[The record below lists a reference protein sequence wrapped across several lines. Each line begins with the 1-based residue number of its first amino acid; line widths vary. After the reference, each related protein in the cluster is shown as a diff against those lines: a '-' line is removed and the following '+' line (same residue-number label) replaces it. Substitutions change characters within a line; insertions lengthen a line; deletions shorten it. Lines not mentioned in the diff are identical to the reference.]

1 MHDVYTINIM
11 QLSKYTTQH
20 PLGMQE
26 ILVSFIIDMTQRGVS
41 FCHCDCL
48 SIVFP
53 YNTADCTLSVTHNV
67 SGKNMFNKM
76 HIYAIP
82 GTCFFFFKSRY
93 GVICEGFRFCTSCD
107 TDLSSCFMP
116 LKANMTIRVVT

>member
-26 ILVSFIIDMTQRGVS
+26 ILVSVIIDMTQRGVS

-48 SIVFP
+48 SIVFA

-82 GTCFFFFKSRY
+82 GTCFFFFFFLRAGMVLFAKVSD
-93 GVICEGFRFCTSCD
+93 SA
-107 TDLSSCFMP
+107 LH
-116 LKANMTIRVVT
+116 VTQTAVLCL